1 MIDELLRNP
10 LLARFYSAMAAMDN
24 ETSASLRQS
33 PGLRKLVRFAPVL
46 DFYGTHIHIRSG
58 RVIVP
63 GGEPAESAWKE
74 LVGVGPESPGEFILR
89 LLGKDEGWLAAYFDA
104 LSSVSQSRQAY
115 FADAQR
121 LKHFYEALRGHNLS
135 PDPSAPIFRPVP
147 GLPLLVTRLNV
158 EPNGQPHVPGDL
170 ESWKA
175 IFRRYADSKT
185 AKDWANRAR
194 HWKDPEQL
202 VEGLFALSREPV
214 NTESLQLYSLL
225 SEMDRGRSPEQR
237 LTPQTVRLLA
247 ERFVRF
253 GDQYSVFCEFSG
265 LNNASITGNLTV
277 VNDLDRISAPALR
290 ANAIGIFQGTLGLWQ
305 ILVRQGEI
313 SDHDL
318 NDSWQHVIN
327 PFARVASPVQLF
339 DAGKESLSE
348 LLRSATASALPN
360 CQAYIDEAPI

>member
-1 MIDELLRNP
+1 MLFSQDAWIFDAEDREARDVIDELLRNP
-10 LLARFYSAMAAMDN
+10 LLARFYSAMAALDT
-24 ETSASLRQS
+24 ETSTSLRQS
-33 PGLRKLVRFAPVL
+33 PGLRKLVRSAPVL
-46 DFYGTHIHIRSG
+46 DFYGAHIHIRSG

-63 GGEPAESAWKE
+63 GGESAETAWKE
-74 LVGVGPESPGEFILR
+74 LVGANPEAPGEFITR
-89 LLGKDEGWLAAYFDA
+89 LLSKDEGWLAAYFDA
-104 LSSVSQSRQAY
+104 LSSVSQARQAY

-185 AKDWANRAR
+185 AKDWANHAR

-247 ERFVRF
+247 EKFVRF
-253 GDQYSVFCEFSG
+253 GDQSWDEMFYTAIRYRWLDETSAKLVDYDNLIDQTRLFGHTQGRLLLVPNPVPKIDTQLYPEMLLPGMKLAPLTTAVIVGLSPPPPPPDPELSVKVE
-265 LNNASITGNLTV
+265 V
-277 VNDLDRISAPALR
+277 
-290 ANAIGIFQGTLGLWQ
+290 
-305 ILVRQGEI
+305 
-313 SDHDL
+313 
-318 NDSWQHVIN
+318 
-327 PFARVASPVQLF
+327 
-339 DAGKESLSE
+339 
-348 LLRSATASALPN
+348 
-360 CQAYIDEAPI
+360 